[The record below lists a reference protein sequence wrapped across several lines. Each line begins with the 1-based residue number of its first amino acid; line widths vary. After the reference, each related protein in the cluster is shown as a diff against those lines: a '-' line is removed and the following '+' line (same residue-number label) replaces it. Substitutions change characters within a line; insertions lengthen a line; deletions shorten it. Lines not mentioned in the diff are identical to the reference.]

1 VSPAAWTAQP
11 WVEGIGWALLH
22 SLWQGALV
30 AMAAGLALAAA
41 RDTPRWRHRVAG
53 AGLALMLVAVAATAV
68 HEGGRAAERARELN
82 AAGGSIRAPGPD
94 GFRASGAASP
104 HPAGATA
111 RPAARR
117 APSRLHELERLL
129 DGALPALVAA
139 WLCGVL
145 LLSIRLAAAW
155 RATRR
160 MRTAGVLPLPSAWAA
175 RVARIGRAM
184 RVSAPVRVLQ
194 SMAVDVPMV
203 IGALKPVVLVP
214 ASLLTGMPVGQ
225 LELLI
230 AHELAHVRRHD
241 YLLNLLQSFAE
252 VVLFHHPVTWWL
264 SREMREAREQCCD
277 DMAIQALGSPRAYV
291 EALVALEASRTPR
304 LLAAAAS
311 GGSLLRRAERL
322 LRPGCPAGGRP
333 SLGVPAAGFAFM
345 AAAAGLIVLSGRVRE
360 ASAGA
365 PAAPSGPPW
374 ALAASPPGAPPSSP
388 RGAGASA
395 PRPAPPQTAGGDA
408 LVPPAAGAAADGP
421 VWLSF
426 ATRAGACGTPS
437 LLVLRASDRNVAVR
451 GSRMDVGYSDRPVHN
466 WNAVPSCVDGP
477 LRVRLDLAGGR
488 LVALSASVRDASD
501 PAAGGGDA
509 GTADPG
515 QAAEYLVSLAREAPA
530 EVSARAIAAAA
541 MAAGPAPVSALLSLA
556 RDPGASAQSRVF
568 ALRWLGHLADASA
581 VPVFERLARG
591 SAAAAGVARA
601 AAEALG
607 ALPAGAGSAALLRLA
622 DDAPDPRIRD
632 AARAEWARQQA
643 RLAAFSP

>member
-1 VSPAAWTAQP
+1 MSPAAWTSQP

-30 AMAAGLALAAA
+30 AIAAGLALAVA
-41 RDTPRWRHRVAG
+41 RDNPRWRHRVAG
-53 AGLALMLVAVAATAV
+53 AGLALVLVAAAATAM
-68 HEGGRAAERARELN
+68 HEGRRAAERARELS
-82 AAGGSIRAPGPD
+82 AAGGSIRAPGPEA
-94 GFRASGAASP
+94 FQASVAASP

-111 RPAARR
+111 RPPARR
-117 APSRLHELERLL
+117 APSRLHELERFI
-129 DGALPALVAA
+129 DGSLPALVAA

-145 LLSIRLAAAW
+145 LLGIRLAAAW

-160 MRTAGVLPLPSAWAA
+160 VRTAGVLPLPAAWEA
-175 RVARIGRAM
+175 RVARIARAM
-184 RVSAPVRVLQ
+184 RLSAPVRVLQ

-214 ASLLTGMPVGQ
+214 ASLLTGMPAAQ

-230 AHELAHVRRHD
+230 AHELAHVRRCD
-241 YLLNLLQSFAE
+241 YLLNLLQSLAE

-277 DMAIQALGSPRAYV
+277 DVAVQALGSPRAYV

-304 LLAAAAS
+304 LLATAAS
-311 GGSLLRRAERL
+311 GGSLLKRAERL
-322 LRPGCPAGGRP
+322 LGPGCPAGGRLT
-333 SLGVPAAGFAFM
+333 LGVPAAGFAFM
-345 AAAAGLIVLSGRVRE
+345 AVAAGLIVVSGRVRE

-365 PAAPSGPPW
+365 PAALSSPPS
-374 ALAASPPGAPPSSP
+374 ALAASPPGARPSS
-388 RGAGASA
+388 RRDAGPAA
-395 PRPAPPQTAGGDA
+395 PRALSPPTADP
-408 LVPPAAGAAADGP
+408 LVVPAAGAAVGGP

-437 LLVLRASDRNVAVR
+437 LLVLRASDRNVAVQ
-451 GSRMDVGYSDRPVHN
+451 GSRMDVGYSDRPAHN
-466 WNAVPSCVDGP
+466 WNAVPSCVNGP
-477 LRVRLDLAGGR
+477 LRVRLDLAHGR
-488 LVALSASVRDASD
+488 LVALSAALGDASA
-501 PAAGGGDA
+501 PAAVEGDA

-515 QAAEYLVSLAREAPA
+515 QAVEYLLSLAREAPA
-530 EVSARAIAAAA
+530 DVSAKAIAAAA
-541 MAAGPAPVSALLSLA
+541 LAAGPAPVSALLALA
-556 RDPGASAQSRVF
+556 QDPGASPHSRVF

-591 SAAAAGVARA
+591 SAPSAGVPRA
-601 AAEALG
+601 ATEALG
-607 ALPAGAGSAALLRLA
+607 ALPAGPGSAALLRLA

-632 AARAEWARQQA
+632 AARAEWTRQRA